1 MSIYLAKTAS
11 DIFGE
16 VTPPAPVAGLG
27 SGGAGIST
35 LLTNIL
41 SLVFVGG
48 GIVFLFII
56 IQASYQLIL
65 SGGDKE
71 ALSKT
76 RAKLVWAALGLLL
89 LSLSLVI
96 AKIVGGIVGIDIL
109 KNIGK

>member
-1 MSIYLAKTAS
+1 MYLAKTAT

-16 VTPPAPVAGLG
+16 VTPPSPVASIGA
-27 SGGAGIST
+27 GGEGIST
-35 LLTNIL
+35 LLGNIL
-41 SLVFVGG
+41 SLVFVFG

-71 ALSKT
+71 SLSKT
-76 RAKLVWAALGLLL
+76 RAKLVWAVLGLLL
-89 LSLSLVI
+89 LSLSLLI
-96 AKIVGGIVGIDIL
+96 SKLIGGIVGIDIL